1 MHRAPAA
8 RSLFIAALLGAAL
21 LLSGCGGDAPAPAS
35 ADAALEH
42 IHGLGVDPANDGLVI
57 ATHRGLFTAP
67 EGETEPR
74 RVGDS
79 DQDTMGFSVVGPRH
93 YIGSGHPG
101 SDDSLPPNLGL
112 IESRDGGQSWRSVS
126 LLGEVDFHAL
136 QAAERMVYGFDATRG
151 RLMVSGDTGRDWE
164 ERPVPAS
171 VFGLAIDPADPARVV
186 AGTQAG
192 IYISA
197 DAARSWRA
205 LREDTTGLLAW
216 PAPRRLFLV
225 DGEGQVHLSADA
237 GANWRRAGRIGGSP
251 AAFAAAGDELHVA
264 LRDGTVKRSRDD
276 GRSWAV
282 RTTA

>member
-1 MHRAPAA
+1 MPHRTARAVVSAA
-8 RSLFIAALLGAAL
+8 AAAAALAAA
-21 LLSGCGGDAPAPAS
+21 GCSGDAPTPAP

-42 IHGLGVDPANDGLVI
+42 IHGLGVDPASDRLVI
-57 ATHRGLFTAP
+57 ATHHGLFTAP
-67 EGETEPR
+67 EGVTDPR

-101 SDDSLPPNLGL
+101 SDESLPPNLGL
-112 IESRDGGQSWRSVS
+112 IESRDGGESWQSVS

-136 QAAERMVYGFDATRG
+136 QAAGGMVYGFDATRG
-151 RLMVSGDTGRDWE
+151 RLMVSRDTGRSWE
-164 ERPVPAS
+164 ERPAPAP

-192 IYISA
+192 ILVSS

-216 PAPRRLFLV
+216 PAPRRLYLV
-225 DGEGQVHLSADA
+225 DGEGQVHVSADA
-237 GANWRRAGRIGGSP
+237 GMSWRRAGRIGGP
-251 AAFAAAGDELHVA
+251 PVAFAAAGEELYAA
-264 LRDGTVKRSRDD
+264 LRDGTVKRSRD
-276 GRSWAV
+276 GGASWAV